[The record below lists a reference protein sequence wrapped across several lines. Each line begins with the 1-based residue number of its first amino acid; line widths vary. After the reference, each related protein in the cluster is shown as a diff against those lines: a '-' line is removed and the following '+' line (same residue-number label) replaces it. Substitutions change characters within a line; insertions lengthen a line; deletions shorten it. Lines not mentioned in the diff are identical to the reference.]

1 MRAFNR
7 PELRSDLEVCEIL
20 GEARRLIEAGWCQGA
35 RAKDEG
41 GRDVDPSSPEAAR
54 FDPLGAIER
63 AVLNLFR
70 GDGRYLAQNYHKG
83 FYALA
88 RGLHTGAAVTA
99 WNNAPARRLAEV
111 LALLDRAME
120 QSSHPPVPH
129 APRIAA

>member
-1 MRAFNR
+1 MRSFNR
-7 PELRSDLEVCEIL
+7 PELRSDLDGFEIL
-20 GEARRLIEAGWCQGA
+20 REARRLIEAGWCQNA
-35 RAKDEG
+35 RARDEG
-41 GRDVDPSSPEAAR
+41 GRAVEPSSPVAIR

-88 RGLHTGAAVTA
+88 RGLHTGAAVAA
-99 WNNAPARRLAEV
+99 WNNASARRQAEV
-111 LALLDRAME
+111 LALFERAME
-120 QSSHPPVPH
+120 RSARPPPPH